1 MNLIL
6 TDVLF
11 YVGIGFVG
19 MLAVGIPFIYLMV
32 WGAEKWLTKQYKKAG
47 WLK

>member
-32 WGAEKWLTKQYKKAG
+32 WAAEKYLTKQAKKEG
-47 WLK
+47 RLG